1 MTFNKTILDEFAA
14 ESLEHLEKMENEI
27 LLLFR
32 GEEKEEHKRI
42 DRIFRSV
49 HSIKGA
55 AGFLRLGQIEK
66 LSHAMENLLSSLR
79 PEGADSGPEV
89 TDILLEA
96 IDILRRMLDNIQ
108 QSNEIDI
115 SEIYHHL
122 MVLLERSD
130 PDLPSPASE
139 FEGEKEA
146 ETETEG
152 EISFPIP
159 VSVLKNLPASGD
171 FLYALRYD
179 FDALR
184 KSRGKSP
191 VAIIRELLSAGR
203 ILDSAIH
210 ECADNL
216 LHSVPEGPLLYFV
229 LYASSLEKDE
239 LCNTLGL
246 SESAAVLL
254 DRETVLH
261 PDTEKRD
268 IFPAWISLE
277 PESAVSDN
285 SSGIPPELPFKK
297 TAPPPAES
305 SRDSHKEKKHAGPFS
320 KTETKNRAESGGYM
334 GMRQNGIRIDLGKLD
349 TLINLV
355 GELVIAESAV
365 TGHYGHDTEE
375 FEHAARNLHR
385 IISDIQDVALSVRM
399 IPLSHTFRRLSRL
412 VHDLSV
418 KLGKPCRLET
428 AGEDTELDKTVIEQI
443 SDPLLHIIRN
453 ALDHGIESPEE
464 RKKAGKAESGT
475 IRIEAR
481 HKGGEVLIRIRDDG
495 KGLDREK
502 ILAKA
507 FEKGFIRE
515 ERIRMDSQ
523 HTDRLIFEPGFST
536 VDKITD
542 ISGRG
547 VGLDVVKRN
556 IEKLNGRIDIRS
568 VPQQGTFLLLRIPL
582 TMAIIDGM
590 LLRVGTSCY
599 TVPLLSV
606 RESFRPLPEQISM
619 TMGEQELISIR
630 KELVPVLRLHEMY
643 GIEPDIREL
652 HKGILVHVFS
662 GQQNVCLFADEIIGH
677 HQTVIKK
684 MPGYLATA
692 KGISGC
698 TILSSGEVSLI
709 LDVGSIIDE
718 QLSVNSCQ

>member
-1 MTFNKTILDEFAA
+1 MTFDKTILDEFAA

-27 LLLFR
+27 LFLFR
-32 GEEKEEHKRI
+32 GEGKEEHKRI

-66 LSHAMENLLSSLR
+66 LSHAMENLLSALR

-96 IDILRRMLDNIQ
+96 IDTLRKMFDNIQ
-108 QSNEIDI
+108 QSNGIDI
-115 SEIYHHL
+115 SEVYHHL
-122 MVLLERSD
+122 MLLLERSD
-130 PDLPSPASE
+130 PDLPPPASE
-139 FEGEKEA
+139 SGGEKEA

-152 EISFPIP
+152 EISFSIP

-210 ECADNL
+210 ECSDDL

-229 LYASSLEKDE
+229 LYASSLEKDA

-246 SESAAVLL
+246 PESEAVLL

-277 PESAVSDN
+277 AESPENASGMPPESSFRKNASPLPENSRDFRKKKEYAV
-285 SSGIPPELPFKK
+285 PFSQTETKK
-297 TAPPPAES
+297 TAES
-305 SRDSHKEKKHAGPFS
+305 A
-320 KTETKNRAESGGYM
+320 GYM
-334 GMRQNGIRIDLGKLD
+334 GIRQNDIRIDLGKLD

-412 VHDLSV
+412 VHDLSG

-453 ALDHGIESPEE
+453 SLDHGIESPEE
-464 RKKAGKAESGT
+464 RKKAGKAQIGT

-515 ERIRMDSQ
+515 DRMHLDSQ
-523 HTDRLIFEPGFST
+523 HIDRLIFEPGFST
-536 VDKITD
+536 VDRVTD

-547 VGLDVVKRN
+547 VGLDVVKKN

-568 VPQQGTFLLLRIPL
+568 LPQQGTSFLLRIPL

-590 LLRVGTSCY
+590 LLRVGNSCY

-606 RESFRPLPEQISM
+606 RESFRPLPEQISL
-619 TMGEQELISIR
+619 TMGEQELVSIR
-630 KELVPVLRLHEMY
+630 KEMVPVLRLHEMY
-643 GIEPDIREL
+643 GIEPDMREL

-662 GQQNVCLFADEIIGH
+662 AQHNVCLFADEIIGQ

-684 MPGYLATA
+684 MPGYVAA

-718 QLSVNSCQ
+718 QLSGNSCQG